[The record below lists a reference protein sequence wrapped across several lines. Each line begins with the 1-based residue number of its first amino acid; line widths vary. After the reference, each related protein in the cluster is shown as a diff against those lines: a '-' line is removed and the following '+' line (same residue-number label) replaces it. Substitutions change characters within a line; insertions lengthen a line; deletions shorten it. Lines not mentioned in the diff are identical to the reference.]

1 MSSSVRHSVNASLRQ
16 CFQWIF
22 VGCVGRTEEGMG
34 GRWREAQQRVCLG
47 PVSFTQNS
55 TDTHNPPLLYCKN
68 TFIRGKNV
76 MSSACILIQI
86 NNGGSAQT
94 PTPTR
99 TPHVPTVSPQR
110 RLTASVYSESCS
122 LNALS
127 PRSVYRI
134 QSAHVFIL
142 RTKIRFFQA

>member
-1 MSSSVRHSVNASLRQ
+1 
-16 CFQWIF
+16 
-22 VGCVGRTEEGMG
+22 
-34 GRWREAQQRVCLG
+34 
-47 PVSFTQNS
+47 
-55 TDTHNPPLLYCKN
+55 
-68 TFIRGKNV
+68 

-86 NNGGSAQT
+86 NSGGSAQT

-99 TPHVPTVSPQR
+99 TPHVPTVSLQR

-127 PRSVYRI
+127 SRSVYRI

-142 RTKIRFFQA
+142 RTKIRLLQA